1 MSTRTA
7 AVAVV
12 ALVVAAALA
21 LEAAVL
27 HAAVAA
33 PLTSAMR
40 AIHGPAPTAT
50 FEESI
55 TVVAERRPA
64 RAKPAS

>member
-7 AVAVV
+7 AAV
-12 ALVVAAALA
+12 ALVAAAALA
-21 LEAAVL
+21 LEAGVL

-40 AIHGPAPTAT
+40 AIHGPATAVT

-64 RAKPAS
+64 KARPAS

>member
-7 AVAVV
+7 AAV
-12 ALVVAAALA
+12 ALVAAAALA
-21 LEAAVL
+21 LEAGVL

-33 PLTSAMR
+33 PLTAAMR
-40 AIHGPAPTAT
+40 AIHGPATGVV

-55 TVVAERRPA
+55 TVVAQRRPSKA
-64 RAKPAS
+64 RPAS